1 MVTNGGAVF
10 VCLLVPTLAVLV
22 QGSMTC
28 QSLRAEVEAT
38 KTRGL
43 SYFNDSIHVPANAQ
57 IRCKKFGASLSQFD
71 AEQ

>member
-1 MVTNGGAVF
+1 M
-10 VCLLVPTLAVLV
+10 CLVVPMLAVLL

-28 QSLRAEVEAT
+28 QSLRAEVEA
-38 KTRGL
+38 RRRVFLCL
-43 SYFNDSIHVPANAQ
+43 SQNTLNYFNCSIHVPANAQ